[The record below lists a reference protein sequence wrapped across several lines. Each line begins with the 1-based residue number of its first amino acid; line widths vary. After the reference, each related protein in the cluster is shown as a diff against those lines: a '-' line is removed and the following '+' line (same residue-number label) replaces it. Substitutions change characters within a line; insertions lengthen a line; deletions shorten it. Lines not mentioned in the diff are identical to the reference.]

1 MDQVL
6 FDFDHVVITP
16 WKLIGYLG
24 AFLFTARWFVQM
36 YATRKSKRAH
46 LPMMFWYLS
55 IVGSL
60 MTLSYFVW
68 GKNDSVG
75 ILQNAF
81 PAFVAVYNIIV
92 EMRHRKERAAE
103 EAAARQTPAA

>member
-24 AFLFTARWFVQM
+24 TLLFTARWFVQAW
-36 YATRKSKRAH
+36 ATKKKRRTH
-46 LPMMFWYLS
+46 LPMMFWWLS

-60 MTLSYFVW
+60 LTLSYFIW

-103 EAAARQTPAA
+103 EEAARQNPVA

>member
-36 YATRKSKRAH
+36 YATRKHKRAH
-46 LPMMFWYLS
+46 LPLTFWYLS

-60 MTLSYFVW
+60 MTLSYFIW

-81 PAFVAVYNIIV
+81 PAVVATYNLFV
-92 EMRHRKERAAE
+92 ELRHRQREKHGQQAA
-103 EAAARQTPAA
+103 

>member
-16 WKLIGYLG
+16 WKLIGYCG
-24 AFLFTARWFVQM
+24 AFLFTARWFVQL
-36 YATRKSKRAH
+36 YATRKAKRAQ

-60 MTLSYFVW
+60 MTLSYFIW

-81 PAFVAVYNIIV
+81 PAVVASYNLIV
-92 EMRHRKERAAE
+92 ELRHRQQEK
-103 EAAARQTPAA
+103 AARPG

>member
-1 MDQVL
+1 MDQAL
-6 FDFDHVVITP
+6 FDFQHVVITP

-24 AFLFTARWFVQM
+24 TLLFTARWFVQAW
-36 YATRKSKRAH
+36 ATKKHRRTH
-46 LPMMFWYLS
+46 LPMMFWWLS

-60 MTLSYFVW
+60 LTLSYFIW

-81 PAFVAVYNIIV
+81 PAFVAVYNVFV
-92 EMRHRKERAAE
+92 ELRHRRER
-103 EAAARQTPAA
+103 EAGEGAPPA

>member
-6 FDFDHVVITP
+6 FDFEHVVITP

-24 AFLFTARWFVQM
+24 AFLFTARWFVQL
-36 YATRKSKRAH
+36 YATRKAKRAH

-60 MTLSYFVW
+60 MTLSYFIW

-81 PAFVAVYNIIV
+81 PAVVATYNLFV
-92 EMRHRKERAAE
+92 ELRHRHQEKSETGSA
-103 EAAARQTPAA
+103 